1 MRKPTDT
8 RTLPHKLV
16 PPAAVLMFGAGALAG
31 FAAMTH
37 LALPLIIVGVL
48 AVLIYLYAPRAP
60 GR

>member
-1 MRKPTDT
+1 MSKPTDT
-8 RTLPHKLV
+8 RKLLHKLV
-16 PPAAVLMFGAGALAG
+16 PPAAVLMLGAGGLAAVAAL
-31 FAAMTH
+31 TN